1 MLAEKNRPENPRKSR
16 YRTRY
21 RILRRQPLKFD
32 KSLCSGQPVG
42 LPERH
47 GSARK
52 IIVDRT
58 RTETGYFGDGLG
70 ACDAPC
76 DEPQAFMLPF
86 SKLDIPRSPI
96 MIDASPRPLFQNSEE
111 HHVGKKCELTF

>member
-1 MLAEKNRPENPRKSR
+1 MLAEKTRPENPRKSR

-70 ACDAPC
+70 AWDARCDGPEA
-76 DEPQAFMLPF
+76 
-86 SKLDIPRSPI
+86 RT
-96 MIDASPRPLFQNSEE
+96 EE
-111 HHVGKKCELTF
+111 HRGGKGGAGTSSDRGATE

>member
-1 MLAEKNRPENPRKSR
+1 MPLYPGGECPLADKNRPENPRKTR

-70 ACDAPC
+70 ACDALC
-76 DEPQAFMLPF
+76 G
-86 SKLDIPRSPI
+86 R
-96 MIDASPRPLFQNSEE
+96 SEE
-111 HHVGKKCELTF
+111 RRVGEECVRTGWFGWSTWS